1 MPHGSLRLLLLAVLF
16 VLLSTP
22 YLTIASA
29 DPLTPEQ
36 VTELLAGGGD
46 LQGANLA
53 GITLPGAS
61 FTDLRAA
68 GSNWDGADLRGAIF
82 HGADLSGASLVGA
95 KLSGAYLERVNLTG
109 AKLTG
114 ADLAGARVSEAYL
127 VGADLSGVD
136 LRGAALN
143 GLRFSPAG
151 DRFLP
156 ALALALDRLLPP
168 PPGKEGGGLG
178 WAAGLSTTAFAF
190 SLDSANFA
198 SWPGTPVTFAPLAT
212 AVETTGAQSTLRYD
226 QDRGRAFY
234 HLNEA
239 LKVGSLCLLPLNMS
253 QPGQSGDGLAQP
265 IWALAEGIEGK
276 GADAV
281 CVLQAPPFGELRL
294 KADELNA
301 RWGPPASTL
310 LTPDQKPQSGRYVM
324 LIVKPATKYT
334 RSQMGIMAL
343 RNGVAT
349 LSEVRARGTRWPGL
363 AGLQQ
368 LASLVKIA
376 AGAGD
381 SARLSDF
388 AVWSGAPRRDLA
400 GARRLAAD
408 FLNLLA
414 TTSPTEQA
422 MLLRQAATL
431 YRTEADALETGWVD
445 LTSVNLAKLD
455 EAMPAVNKDLELLNE
470 AIAAEQQALGLL
482 QRVVGQV
489 G

>member
-1 MPHGSLRLLLLAVLF
+1 MSHGSLCLLLLAVLL
-16 VLLSTP
+16 VLLSALCP
-22 YLTIASA
+22 AICRA
-29 DPLTPEQ
+29 DPMTPEQ

-46 LQGANLA
+46 LQGADLA
-53 GITLPGAS
+53 GIALPGAS
-61 FTDLRAA
+61 FTELRAA
-68 GSNWDGADLRGAIF
+68 GSSWEGADLRGAIF
-82 HGADLSGASLVGA
+82 HGADFSGASLVGA

-109 AKLTG
+109 AKLAR
-114 ADLAGARVSEAYL
+114 ADLAGARLSGANL

-136 LRGAALN
+136 LRGAALS

-168 PPGKEGGGLG
+168 PAGKEGGGLG

-190 SLDSANFA
+190 SLDSANFT
-198 SWPGTPVTFAPLAT
+198 SWPGTPMTFAPLAT

-234 HLNEA
+234 NLNEA
-239 LKVGSLCLLPLNMS
+239 LKVGSLCLLPLDMS

-276 GADAV
+276 GAAAV
-281 CVLQAPPFGELRL
+281 CVLQVPPFGQLRL
-294 KADELNA
+294 TADELNA
-301 RWGPPASTL
+301 RWGPSASTM

-368 LASLVKIA
+368 LASVVKIA
-376 AGAGD
+376 VGARD
-381 SARLSDF
+381 TARLADF
-388 AVWSGAPRRDLA
+388 AAWSGEPRRDLA

-408 FLNLLA
+408 FLNMLA
-414 TTSPTEQA
+414 VMSPTEQA

-445 LTSVNLAKLD
+445 LASVSLTKLD
-455 EAMPAVNKDLELLNE
+455 EALPAVTKDLELLNE

-482 QRVVGQV
+482 QRVAGQA